1 LVDFGPLLCS
11 EEIQAV
17 SSAERGE
24 ERKKPKAFLLPT
36 IIQKEINVISRI
48 IITRGGLTV
57 DKVTDSV
64 INEMAAVVVREV
76 KPEAIVLFGSYAT
89 GKNRPDSDVDLLIIK
104 RAPFKRREEML
115 KCWDILSS
123 YKVPKDILVYS
134 PEEIKRWNSINS
146 HVVTRALREG
156 RLLYG
161 NIQ

>member
-1 LVDFGPLLCS
+1 
-11 EEIQAV
+11 
-17 SSAERGE
+17 
-24 ERKKPKAFLLPT
+24 
-36 IIQKEINVISRI
+36 
-48 IITRGGLTV
+48 V

-64 INEMAAVVVREV
+64 INEMAAVVVKEV

-89 GKNRPDSDVDLLIIK
+89 GKNRPDSDIDLLIIK
-104 RAPFKRREEML
+104 QAPFKRREEML

-134 PEEIKRWNSINS
+134 PEEIKRWNSIYN

-161 NIQ
+161 NLQ